1 MRFSVVIRDTVFL
14 TRFRRSNSENSNKFE
29 IFYSVNPSPEGAG
42 ETRLSTGNR
51 ISRPGTKTLAECAL
65 DGGGLAWEMVCG
77 ARELSHGHVSLCSRG
92 TVEEIGI
99 ERNKRERIR
108 MWVGSP

>member
-1 MRFSVVIRDTVFL
+1 MAAMGLEPNGSTIGLRYWSFYRIDMAPLSTFAH
-14 TRFRRSNSENSNKFE
+14 TNSKNSNKFE

-77 ARELSHGHVSLCSRG
+77 ECELSRGHGSCCSCGRDG
-92 TVEEIGI
+92 D
-99 ERNKRERIR
+99 
-108 MWVGSP
+108 